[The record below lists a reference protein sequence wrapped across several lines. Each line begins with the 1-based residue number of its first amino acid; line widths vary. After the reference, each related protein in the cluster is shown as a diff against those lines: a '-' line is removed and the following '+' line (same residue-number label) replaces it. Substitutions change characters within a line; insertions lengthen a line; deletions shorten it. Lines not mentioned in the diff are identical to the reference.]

1 MLGHKFTKTSQRLS
15 TVRVGQKLQDGEASM
30 SRIKPKLNIPMMR
43 DVKTVKPL
51 ILTKPELIQLPHEEV
66 YVFERQITQADKE
79 HQATSGIEPISVPQ
93 ESVLY
98 ITGPRPVY
106 KNIDF
111 NDYRFVFKY
120 ETGNPEMLHIYARHL
135 VTAEDAIGIFFSYDP
150 IRNEQWNR
158 FETYSETHGLYWRWC
173 KKSENEKKK
182 VVMVISC
189 FKRD

>member
-1 MLGHKFTKTSQRLS
+1 LS
-15 TVRVGQKLQDGEASM
+15 TVRVGQKLQGREVGM
-30 SRIKPKLNIPMMR
+30 SRIKSKHNIPMTR
-43 DVKTVKPL
+43 DVKIVQSLT
-51 ILTKPELIQLPHEEV
+51 LTKPELIQLPHEET
-66 YVFERQITQADKE
+66 YLFERQVTQADKE
-79 HQATSGIEPISVPQ
+79 HQATSGIEPIPVPQ
-93 ESVLY
+93 ESVLC

-120 ETGNPEMLHIYARHL
+120 ETGNPDMLYIYARHL
-135 VTAEDAIGIFFSYDP
+135 VTADDAIGIFFSYDP

-173 KKSENEKKK
+173 NENNKKKK

-189 FKRD
+189 FK